1 MILVLKDKNLN
12 KTAGIMFKKNLI
24 ISVGL
29 ILLTF
34 ITISGC
40 STYNL
45 TKSEES
51 QSSHNISY
59 EKLRL
64 KEERQK
70 SVWDSSLAQE
80 NSFQLDIK
88 PNAEEI
94 RLAKQSARSVVSHLK
109 NSDIFIHFLL
119 TELKNNDLPLELV
132 AIPLIESGIN
142 PKVRSNNGAH
152 GAWQYIRST
161 GKSVGLHKTK
171 NYDDVYDFVKS
182 TQASVKYLK
191 RMYKDLGNWELVVA
205 AFNQGEYGV
214 KKAIEKAKD
223 KGIEIKSADDIK
235 LTRGARAYIKRFRAY
250 ADIIKNPQKY
260 NVSLPNI
267 KNRPAFKK
275 LKVADHI
282 NSLNEIAKI
291 SGAHLDTLKKLNAG
305 YLSDKIDNKH
315 GLLVPIEHAD
325 NLEKHIQKISQE
337 NASNLK
343 QNDIQKTN

>member
-152 GAWQYIRST
+152 VAWQYIR
-161 GKSVGLHKTK
+161 
-171 NYDDVYDFVKS
+171 
-182 TQASVKYLK
+182 
-191 RMYKDLGNWELVVA
+191 
-205 AFNQGEYGV
+205 
-214 KKAIEKAKD
+214 
-223 KGIEIKSADDIK
+223 
-235 LTRGARAYIKRFRAY
+235 
-250 ADIIKNPQKY
+250 
-260 NVSLPNI
+260 
-267 KNRPAFKK
+267 
-275 LKVADHI
+275 
-282 NSLNEIAKI
+282 
-291 SGAHLDTLKKLNAG
+291 
-305 YLSDKIDNKH
+305 
-315 GLLVPIEHAD
+315 
-325 NLEKHIQKISQE
+325 
-337 NASNLK
+337 
-343 QNDIQKTN
+343 